1 MQLKLTH
8 EPVQILGERIIVVT
22 ACRLARLTETPAV
35 VGDYTISRVEQDR
48 ELFLPRCTAQWITM
62 DQYDRLTCT
71 MILVVEINIP
81 GILHPN
87 IDEVLKPRC
96 NTGQ

>member
-1 MQLKLTH
+1 
-8 EPVQILGERIIVVT
+8 
-22 ACRLARLTETPAV
+22 
-35 VGDYTISRVEQDR
+35 
-48 ELFLPRCTAQWITM
+48 M
-62 DQYDRLTCT
+62 DQYDRLTRT

-96 NTGQ
+96 NTGQTSGCGGACGDVPAGLDDLFADPLS